1 MVYNSRTSKDLWY
14 VIKKFWDII
23 MTVAPRYI
31 YNSDDDLTDLVA
43 VSLKGA
49 VKANIS
55 MEPYQFYL
63 HQSPYSEVNYRK
75 DSVCNMFSEGLFLLC
90 HFRVDH

>member
-1 MVYNSRTSKDLWY
+1 
-14 VIKKFWDII
+14 

-31 YNSDDDLTDLVA
+31 YTIDDDLTDLVA
-43 VSLKGA
+43 VSLKRA

-55 MEPYQFYL
+55 MEPYQFYQ

-75 DSVCNMFSEGLFLLC
+75 DSVCNMFSEGLFLFC
-90 HFRVDH
+90 HFRVEH

>member
-1 MVYNSRTSKDLWY
+1 
-14 VIKKFWDII
+14 

-31 YNSDDDLTDLVA
+31 YNFDDDLTDLVA

-63 HQSPYSEVNYRK
+63 PQSPYSDVNYR
-75 DSVCNMFSEGLFLLC
+75 
-90 HFRVDH
+90 